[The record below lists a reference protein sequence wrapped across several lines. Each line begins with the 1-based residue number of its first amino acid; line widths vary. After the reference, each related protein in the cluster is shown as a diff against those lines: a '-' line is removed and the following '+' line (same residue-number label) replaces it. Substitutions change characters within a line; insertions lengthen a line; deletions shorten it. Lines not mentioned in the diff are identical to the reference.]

1 MEEGSRKRKIK
12 INEKGI
18 LTFIAV
24 FWAIVDLLP
33 VYLVITW
40 VFTNNTKNL
49 MRTFVPNS
57 VSAAIEHISYVM
69 HNCDIPEALKDTMI
83 YTVIAIAVMLVTA
96 SLAAY
101 EFKFYDF
108 PGKKLFFSIV
118 MLSMMMP
125 FILYVIPLY
134 RFVFQM
140 GLADTY
146 MGVAVVYMVSPL
158 SVFIL
163 MQFSE
168 DIPQELV
175 ESARIDG
182 AGHFQVY
189 FRIILPLMRNG
200 LIVASI
206 LLFLRTWGSYL
217 WPKLISAKHVTA
229 ISSTITNLINP
240 NFYVDSRI
248 KVTAM
253 LIAMLPP
260 LIIYLFFQRKV
271 IQGIAMSGLKG

>member
-108 PGKKLFFSIV
+108 PGKNYFF
-118 MLSMMMP
+118 
-125 FILYVIPLY
+125 PL
-134 RFVFQM
+134 
-140 GLADTY
+140 LCC
-146 MGVAVVYMVSPL
+146 P
-158 SVFIL
+158 
-163 MQFSE
+163 
-168 DIPQELV
+168 
-175 ESARIDG
+175 
-182 AGHFQVY
+182 
-189 FRIILPLMRNG
+189 
-200 LIVASI
+200 
-206 LLFLRTWGSYL
+206 
-217 WPKLISAKHVTA
+217 
-229 ISSTITNLINP
+229 
-240 NFYVDSRI
+240 
-248 KVTAM
+248 
-253 LIAMLPP
+253 
-260 LIIYLFFQRKV
+260 
-271 IQGIAMSGLKG
+271 